1 MSKKRASPFTPL
13 VHLEAAVHVD
23 DLAGDEAGEGRGEEE
38 HGVRALLRPAEAMHR
53 YGLQQLCPL
62 LRAELLHDHRRHDVA
77 RRDAVDCDAVRREL
91 ACEAEGEADQRR
103 LRGRVRRAR
112 CETCLG

>member
-1 MSKKRASPFTPL
+1 MSQKQIFSHKLRVTTSEAASL

-23 DLAGDEAGEGRGEEE
+23 DLACDEAGERRGEEAD
-38 HGVRALLRPAEAMHR
+38 GVRTLLRRAEAMHR
-53 YGLQQLCPL
+53 YGLQQLCSL

-77 RRDAVDCDAVRREL
+77 RRDAVDRDTVCREL

-103 LRGRVRRAR
+103 L
-112 CETCLG
+112 